1 MPPKKTVRKTIKNA
15 PKAPSPLK
23 EYMRV
28 LNTVRATPQYK
39 NKSYREQQQ
48 IAKKIYQKL

>member
-23 EYMRV
+23 EFQKLMSALRSD
-28 LNTVRATPQYK
+28 AKYK
-39 NKSYREQQQ
+39 NKSYRELQQ
-48 IAKKIYQKL
+48 IAKKIYHKL